1 MAIILDLSN
10 QNDPMIRRLSTR
22 RGTLHALQVRRN
34 SYISSRK
41 SVAFAEP
48 KSSFSSVSF
57 VNEGYD
63 QEDSDFA
70 DDFTDFSG
78 SYRESG
84 RNSTQFDYS
93 IGESRL

>member
-1 MAIILDLSN
+1 
-10 QNDPMIRRLSTR
+10 MIRRLSTR
-22 RGTLHALQVRRN
+22 RDALHALKVRRN
-34 SYISSRK
+34 SYLTARK

-48 KSSFSSVSF
+48 KSSFSSASF

-63 QEDSDFA
+63 PGDSDFA

-78 SYRESG
+78 SLNSG